1 MRKLDERIMKE
12 ESKIEYVQHK
22 FKTSE
27 MMKMWVDKMS
37 APTALLS
44 FGTYDL
50 RTGST
55 ANLLISKC
63 NPREDFFP

>member
-1 MRKLDERIMKE
+1 MRKLDERIMKG
-12 ESKIEYVQHK
+12 ESKIEYVQHE

-27 MMKMWVDKMS
+27 MMKMCVDKMP

-50 RTGST
+50 RIGNT
-55 ANLLISKC
+55 ANLPISKC

>member
-27 MMKMWVDKMS
+27 IMKMWVDKMP

-44 FGTYDL
+44 FGTSDL
-50 RTGST
+50 RIGST
-55 ANLLISKC
+55 ANL
-63 NPREDFFP
+63 EM